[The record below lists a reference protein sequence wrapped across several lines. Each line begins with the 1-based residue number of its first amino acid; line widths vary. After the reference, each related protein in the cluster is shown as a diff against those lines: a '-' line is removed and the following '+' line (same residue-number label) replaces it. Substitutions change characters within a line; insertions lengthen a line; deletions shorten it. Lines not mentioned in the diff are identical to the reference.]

1 MHAAKGAWWSSRG
14 GHGPKELAV
23 FLMMLRSEIRIH
35 KGTGET
41 FAEISFYDFP
51 LCYPWLSLMYFFF
64 SIFSLHMLYT
74 YMVHIEEVRKRQAC
88 GPWLLEKRMGVRCA
102 CDDS

>member
-41 FAEISFYDFP
+41 LAEISF
-51 LCYPWLSLMYFFF
+51 
-64 SIFSLHMLYT
+64 
-74 YMVHIEEVRKRQAC
+74 
-88 GPWLLEKRMGVRCA
+88 
-102 CDDS
+102 